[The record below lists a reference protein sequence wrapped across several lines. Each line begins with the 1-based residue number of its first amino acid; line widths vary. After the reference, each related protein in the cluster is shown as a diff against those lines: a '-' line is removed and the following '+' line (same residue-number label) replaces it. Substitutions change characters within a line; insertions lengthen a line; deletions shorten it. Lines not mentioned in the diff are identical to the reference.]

1 MSKKLSAKLGLVAAA
16 TILTASFTSTASA
29 SFNFSQMISFG
40 DSLSDTGNVYL
51 ATGCHVGAPTCAA
64 GAVDVAPTQTYWN
77 GRFQDGPA
85 WNEAMASQLGIAAPT
100 PSLAGGSNFAF
111 GGARTN
117 VDGAV
122 PSVQSQINLYLYGSD
137 GLSGTGGVADPN
149 AIYTLFAGGN
159 DIKGVAAG
167 DFGPTE
173 AFGASA
179 VIPNMVNQLIAA
191 GAKSILVANVPNV
204 GLAPIIALGGSDPVQ
219 ATGLTMGF
227 NAGFAAVDALSEVV
241 LVDTFTTS
249 NVIAADIANGGPIY
263 GFTNANDSCAMH
275 NEYGVNPDPS
285 GSCDSYLFYDLLHP
299 TAAANAT
306 IAGAALGAAQ
316 QLRAN
321 RAAELGVAPVPVPAA
336 AWLFVS
342 GLAGLAGLRK
352 ARK

>member
-29 SFNFSQMISFG
+29 AFNFSQMISFG

-64 GAVDVAPTQTYWN
+64 GAVDVAPSQSYWN

-100 PSLAGGSNFAF
+100 PSLAQGTNFAF
-111 GGARTN
+111 GGARTA
-117 VDGAV
+117 VDGSV
-122 PSVQSQINLYLYGSD
+122 PSVQTQVNQYLGA
-137 GLSGTGGVADPN
+137 TGGVADPN
-149 AIYTLFAGGN
+149 AIFTLFAGGN

-167 DFGPTE
+167 DFGPLE
-173 AFGASA
+173 AFQASA
-179 VIPNMVNQLIAA
+179 VIPSMVNQLIAA

-204 GLAPIIALGGSDPVQ
+204 GLAPIIALGGSDPAQ
-219 ATGLTMGF
+219 ATGLTAGF
-227 NAGFAAVDALSEVV
+227 NAGFEAVGGLPEVV

-249 NVIAADIANGGPIY
+249 NLIAADIANGGPVY

-299 TAAANAT
+299 TAAANAV
-306 IAGAALGAAQ
+306 IAGAALGAAE